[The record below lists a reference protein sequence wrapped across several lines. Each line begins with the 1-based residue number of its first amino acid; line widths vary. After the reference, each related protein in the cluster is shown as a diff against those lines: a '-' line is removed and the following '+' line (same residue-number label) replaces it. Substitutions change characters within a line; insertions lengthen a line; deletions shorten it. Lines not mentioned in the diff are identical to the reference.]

1 MRVVLLSFLL
11 CIPMWIQA
19 QVQFEEE
26 YFDPVDLH
34 PVWLETDLAS
44 SVFPQEDLILIQDYC
59 EVHFELFSRVPQVRY
74 EIVRRLKVSGSSQI
88 TSAALSFDL
97 SKVRDESLFE
107 WKASTLSFNAE
118 GEVIRFPVS
127 RRGLIVEKGEDEV
140 NYTVN
145 FPFVKPGAV
154 LELRY
159 SIRTD
164 QLEELRPWVFQGE
177 YSTIMSMV
185 TTYIPY
191 SYQYLVLPNGSMDR
205 LVTTN
210 ERFETNGQDGV
221 FMGRNGGRDEFEVLG
236 NSIRTMD
243 GNANSY
249 MMMRMPAIKE
259 LEAFSPSTPNSYL
272 PSISWQLSEDLY
284 RRENNENLFDS
295 WQQLDRLTYRKFKYR
310 KFPRRFRNELARRVS
325 RTNRMSKSQAIQSL
339 YEIFILFDWN
349 ESYRRLPENP
359 GKAWKDEVGSSA
371 DINTL
376 LLYALRE
383 AGIEAYP
390 VLVSTRSNGYA
401 QGAYPLI
408 SQFNH
413 LLVAY
418 KDDGETVLMD
428 ASSGIP
434 RAGLLPTEDLNGEGF
449 LLNGRGGEWVPL
461 QSYQK
466 VNQVTYS
473 RFTMAEDGRME
484 GQVSVVNQNFSSELE
499 LLKLVE
505 VGENVQEYFDRYVWS
520 GAEMVNVSNGRV
532 NQRVEANQS
541 LEISAD
547 VSMDEFVIKAED
559 LLILR
564 PMLMRSLIDNPFTED
579 ERIAPVVL
587 PYPVWEAH
595 MLGLR
600 IPEGYELVQVPE
612 SIRVMMPGNAGQF
625 IYNVVADNR
634 IIHVTSS
641 IEINRTRYSPEE
653 YQGIKDFFEYI
664 VSKHEED
671 IVIKKLN

>member
-11 CIPMWIQA
+11 WVPLWIQA

-26 YFDPVDLH
+26 YFDPAESH

-44 SVFPQEDLILIQDYC
+44 SVFPDEDLILIQDYC
-59 EVHFELFSRVPQVRY
+59 EIHFDLFSREPQVRY
-74 EIVRRLKVSGSSQI
+74 EIVRRLKVSGDSDVN
-88 TSAALSFDL
+88 SASMSFEL
-97 SKVRDESLFE
+97 SKEREESLFE
-107 WKASTLSFNAE
+107 WKAATLSFNAE
-118 GEVIRFPVS
+118 GDVIEFPVS
-127 RRGLIVEKGEDEV
+127 RRGLITQKGEDELR
-140 NYTVN
+140 YTVN

-164 QLEELRPWVFQGE
+164 KLESLRPWLFQGE
-177 YSTIMSMV
+177 YATIMSMV

-191 SYQYLVLPNGSMDR
+191 SYQYLILATGSMDK
-205 LVTTN
+205 LITTN
-210 ERFETNGQDGV
+210 SRFETNGQEAP

-236 NSIRTMD
+236 NSVRTMN

-249 MMMRMPAIKE
+249 MMMRMPAVKQT
-259 LEAFSPSTPNSYL
+259 EAFSPASTDAYL

-295 WQQLDRLTYRKFKYR
+295 WQQLDRITYRKFKYR
-310 KFPRRFRNELARRVS
+310 KFPRRFRTELRNRVA
-325 RTNRMSKSQAIQSL
+325 RTNRMTKQKAIQSL
-339 YEIFILFDWN
+339 YEYFTRFDWN
-349 ESYRRLPENP
+349 DSYRRLPENP
-359 GKAWKDEVGSSA
+359 GKAWRDEKGSSA

-376 LLYALRE
+376 LLYSLRE

-390 VLVSTRSNGYA
+390 VLVSTRSNGFA

-418 KDDGETVLMD
+418 KDDGETVLLD

-449 LLNGRGGEWVPL
+449 LMNGRGGEWVPL

-473 RFTMAEDGRME
+473 RFTMAEDGTMVGE
-484 GQVSVVNQNFSSELE
+484 VSVVNQNFSSELE
-499 LLKLVE
+499 LMKLVE

-520 GAEMVNVSNGRV
+520 GAETVNVSNGRV
-532 NQRVEANQS
+532 NQQVEASQS

-547 VSMDEFVIKAED
+547 VSMDEFVVKAED
-559 LLILR
+559 LLILK
-564 PMLMRSLIDNPFTED
+564 PMLMRSLIDNPFSEQ
-579 ERIAPVVL
+579 ERVAPVVL

-653 YQGIKDFFEYI
+653 YQGIRDFFAYI